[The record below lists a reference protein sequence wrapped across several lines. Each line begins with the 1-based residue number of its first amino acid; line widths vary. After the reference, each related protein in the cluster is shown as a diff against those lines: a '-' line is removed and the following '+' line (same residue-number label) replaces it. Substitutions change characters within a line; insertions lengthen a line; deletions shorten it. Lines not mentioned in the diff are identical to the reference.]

1 MNTEI
6 LAIAVL
12 AVLSLSGLAVS
23 LLIAGLNRQLQ
34 IQRDSLRKIIDGV
47 VAIHN
52 AQCDHDALLKDLRH
66 NLSADHAALH
76 RIRIAIGDLPPDEPR
91 SLGLTPTPVKL
102 TPPAHDPE
110 EEKHPRR
117 RRRHHS
123 HKGTVK

>member
-12 AVLSLSGLAVS
+12 TVLSLSGLAVS

-34 IQRDSLRKIIDGV
+34 IQCGTLKTVIQGLAEVHSVECQIL
-47 VAIHN
+47 H
-52 AQCDHDALLKDLRH
+52 ALEGLHEILTD
-66 NLSADHAALH
+66 NTAALH
-76 RIRIAIGDLPPDEPR
+76 RIRIAIGDLPPDEPK

-110 EEKHPRR
+110 VEKHPRR

-123 HKGTVK
+123 HKGNAK

>member
-34 IQRDSLRKIIDGV
+34 IQRDALKT
-47 VAIHN
+47 AIQGLAEVHS
-52 AQCDHDALLKDLRH
+52 AECQILHDLEGLHEIL
-66 NLSADHAALH
+66 ADHTGDLK
-76 RIRIAIGDLPPDEPR
+76 RLRIAIGDLPPDEPK

-123 HKGTVK
+123 HKGSVK

>member
-12 AVLSLSGLAVS
+12 TVLSFSGLAIS
-23 LLIAGLNRQLQ
+23 LLLAGLNRQLQ
-34 IQRDSLRKIIDGV
+34 IQRDSLRKIIEGV
-47 VAIHN
+47 VAVHN
-52 AQCDHDALLKDLRH
+52 AQCDHDELLKDIRH
-66 NLSADHAALH
+66 ELSADRAALH
-76 RIRIAIGDLPPDEPR
+76 RIRIAIGDLPPDEPK

-123 HKGTVK
+123 NKGNAK